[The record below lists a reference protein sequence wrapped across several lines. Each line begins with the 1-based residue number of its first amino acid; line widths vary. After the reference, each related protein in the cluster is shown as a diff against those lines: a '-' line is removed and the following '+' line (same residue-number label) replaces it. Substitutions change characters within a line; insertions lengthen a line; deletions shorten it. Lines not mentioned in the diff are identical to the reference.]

1 MFLFLNKMDLAGAD
15 RAARMEELRRR
26 FGSGCV
32 DLEDPQAEEDLALCN
47 EELLE
52 TVTQGESPTDAQ
64 LAAAVSRRELFPC
77 LFGAALKLEGVE
89 PLLAALERF
98 TQPLPQQPEFG
109 ARVFKITRDDSGA
122 RLTWLKVT
130 GGELKVK
137 EELSS
142 RPDARKEW
150 AAKADQLRLYSGAKF
165 QLVET
170 ALPGD
175 VVAVTG
181 LEDSYPGEGLGAEPD
196 GVSPALEPVLR
207 YRVLLPQGCDVH
219 TALRQLR
226 ELEQEDPQLHVVWD
240 ERLGQ
245 VHLQLMGEVQLEIL
259 QSLLERRFGLQVSF
273 DEGGILYKETIQ
285 SRVEG
290 VGHYEPLRHY
300 AEVHL
305 LLEPAPRGSGV

>member
-1 MFLFLNKMDLAGAD
+1 M
-15 RAARMEELRRR
+15 
-26 FGSGCV
+26 
-32 DLEDPQAEEDLALCN
+32 
-47 EELLE
+47 
-52 TVTQGESPTDAQ
+52 
-64 LAAAVSRRELFPC
+64 
-77 LFGAALKLEGVE
+77 E

-245 VHLQLMGEVQLEIL
+245 VHLP
-259 QSLLERRFGLQVSF
+259 VSYTHL
-273 DEGGILYKETIQ
+273 DVYKRQ
-285 SRVEG
+285 VEG
-290 VGHYEPLRHY
+290 SDIQIPADTRLAMVATLQQSVEVGDHILHIC
-300 AEVHL
+300 H
-305 LLEPAPRGSGV
+305 RGNNC